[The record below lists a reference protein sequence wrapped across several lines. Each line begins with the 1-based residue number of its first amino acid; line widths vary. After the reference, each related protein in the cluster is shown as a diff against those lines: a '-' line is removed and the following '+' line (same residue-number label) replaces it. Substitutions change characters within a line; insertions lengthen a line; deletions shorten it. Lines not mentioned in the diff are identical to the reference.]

1 MRNKESLV
9 ALNSLFIR
17 INKERKR
24 ITQQYA
30 EPLGLTMS
38 QVMVLQAAN
47 DHPGSIQ
54 KELSCET
61 GIATT
66 VLVGILTK
74 METAGLLYRQS
85 CADNRRIYQIYV
97 TEKGKHYIEKI
108 DQVTVSVMSEMMGG
122 FSEEEMGV
130 LYGFLQRIHGN
141 CLTSPRNAGEE

>member
-1 MRNKESLV
+1 MQNEERLIEIN
-9 ALNSLFIR
+9 ALLIK

-24 ITQQYA
+24 ITRMCA

-38 QVMVLQAAN
+38 QVMVLKAAN

-74 METAGLLYRQS
+74 MENAGLLCRRT
-85 CADNRRIYQIYV
+85 CADNRRIYQIFL
-97 TEKGKHYIEKI
+97 TEKGMQYIGEI
-108 DQVTVSVMSEMMGG
+108 DRITVSAMQEITRG
-122 FSEEEMGV
+122 FSEEELALLGR
-130 LYGFLQRIHGN
+130 LLLRIHDN
-141 CLTSPRNAGEE
+141 CVASPRNTGEK